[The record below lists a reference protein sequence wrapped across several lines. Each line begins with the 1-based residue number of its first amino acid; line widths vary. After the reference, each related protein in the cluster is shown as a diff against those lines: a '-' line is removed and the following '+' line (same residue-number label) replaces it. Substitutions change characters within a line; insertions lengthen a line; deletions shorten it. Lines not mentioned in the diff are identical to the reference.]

1 VIFDTDIL
9 IFIQRGN
16 KKAAALVESVSERHI
31 SVQTYLELLQGA
43 QSSRQHIIIKTFLK
57 ETNFCIIQFTESIG
71 TRACVYIEEYALSH
85 GLGAGDAIVAA
96 TAVELGLELA
106 SSNVKHFKA
115 IKELRLRP
123 FRP

>member
-1 VIFDTDIL
+1 MIFDTDIL